1 METIKVR
8 KRKERKERK
17 FNLNFISSSSENAK
31 IDHCIRKYLLQF
43 SEYVFKPIDVG
54 LKVTIR
60 VPTLQVIYPHFL
72 YNLYLLKIFF
82 KLASRYG

>member
-8 KRKERKERK
+8 KRKRKEREL
-17 FNLNFISSSSENAK
+17 NLNFISSSSENAK

-60 VPTLQVIYPHFL
+60 VPTLQVIYPHIL
-72 YNLYLLKIFF
+72 YHLYPLTIFF